1 MILSETNHWASLVD
15 HIRIATLGNVQI
27 REPPSCWV
35 KWLQQTTHVMAFSD
49 IASPGS
55 IIRVLHHG
63 CPSTGLWDLDRG
75 LRCFR
80 IHHTDVTSAITRG
93 VLVTPPPQ
101 WAAGPAPRCFD
112 IVPTS
117 GMTLRR
123 NTNFVAT
130 RCGSCKQQRRKKNQ
144 TEVCRPCDGSRVS
157 RSTTHDQGHVWAKRK
172 CTLVLSLLLLKI
184 YGKMRS

>member
-1 MILSETNHWASLVD
+1 MAVHDPRLNRWYKSAGDGQKITGVLGERTESDPLRVVATQDSQFLAMILSETNHWAPLVD
-15 HIRIATLGNVQI
+15 HVRTATLGKVGT
-27 REPPSCWV
+27 REPPSRWV

-55 IIRVLHHG
+55 LLRVFQRG
-63 CPSTGLWDLDRG
+63 RPSTSLWDLDRG

-80 IHHTDVTSAITRG
+80 IPRTDITSAIAR
-93 VLVTPPPQ
+93 VVPVTPPPR

-112 IVPTS
+112 IIPTS

-130 RCGSCKQQRRKKNQ
+130 RCG
-144 TEVCRPCDGSRVS
+144 
-157 RSTTHDQGHVWAKRK
+157 
-172 CTLVLSLLLLKI
+172 
-184 YGKMRS
+184 